1 MSSRVVRIKAGVRR
15 REAGVRRD
23 PRCPK
28 RDPHLWS
35 GRGAL
40 KHLLVGSM
48 LSLLAKS
55 LGKGQGGTETFVP
68 LKPIP
73 HMASQSVLG
82 THMGDLWSANVA
94 TTRHQPKL
102 VKFVGLSLC
111 IYYTYCKIR
120 TGEDSVRFCLFL
132 MQEFALYFMRN
143 YVWLVLTQ
151 VFKPNVVIAQPLISR
166 SATLP
171 AHSTSS
177 SSHSQPVAGP
187 SSSSSHSLPAVGTSS
202 SPHSA
207 SPSSGLHTPPMAG
220 PTFSVANI
228 HLPQLAVPSVA
239 SIHPPPVAGPSSSS
253 CSPVAPT
260 TTSHPA
266 PVAGLSRASTLP
278 TIAGFQVHSAHER
291 VCLMYY
297 C

>member
-1 MSSRVVRIKAGVRR
+1 M
-15 REAGVRRD
+15 
-23 PRCPK
+23 
-28 RDPHLWS
+28 
-35 GRGAL
+35 
-40 KHLLVGSM
+40 
-48 LSLLAKS
+48 
-55 LGKGQGGTETFVP
+55 
-68 LKPIP
+68 
-73 HMASQSVLG
+73 
-82 THMGDLWSANVA
+82 
-94 TTRHQPKL
+94 
-102 VKFVGLSLC
+102 
-111 IYYTYCKIR
+111 YYTYCKIR

-132 MQEFALYFMRN
+132 MQEIALYFMHN

-151 VFKPNVVIAQPLISR
+151 LFKPSVVIAQPLISR

-177 SSHSQPVAGP
+177 SSHSQPVPGP

-202 SPHSA
+202 SPHPVPAA
-207 SPSSGLHTPPMAG
+207 SPSSSGLHTPPMAG

-228 HLPQLAVPSVA
+228 HPPPVAVPSVA
-239 SIHPPPVAGPSSSS
+239 SIHPPPVAGPSSSNF
-253 CSPVAPT
+253 PVAPT

-266 PVAGLSRASTLP
+266 PVAGLSRASTLL